1 MTDQPLTPD
10 PPDDRADGRPAAP
23 SVSRRRFIQSAGA
36 GLIGAA
42 LATDALTRTA
52 GAAGTSAANA
62 ARAAAIADPQKG
74 ELTPLPGVVA
84 GDGTLGA
91 VPFHGPHQAGILTT
105 QPPAAAFVAFDLLA
119 SNPGEVK
126 ALFQE
131 LTSLAR
137 FLTAGG
143 TPANLGIGSPPSDS
157 GILGPV
163 VPADALTFTV
173 GVGSSLFDDRY
184 GLAKALPR
192 RLTTMTPFPNDNL
205 NQAECHGDL
214 MLQICA
220 GSPDTTLHAL
230 RLVAK
235 HTRGAMQVRY
245 RIDGF
250 VSPPRPSGAPRNLQ
264 GFNDG
269 IANPSVH
276 QPAVADALLW
286 AGNDEP
292 AWTRGGSYQVVRII
306 RMFVE
311 FWDRVSLEEQE
322 TMIGRRRG
330 SGAPLTGNQPGR
342 RPRLRR
348 RPERGDHPRE
358 RPHPA
363 GQPPDAGHGI
373 ESAPAARLQ
382 LRPGY
387 RRHRPA
393 RPGPRLRLLPAGPS
407 APVRDR
413 PAAAPHRAA
422 RRLHQPH
429 RRRLLLRPSRRQRRA
444 RLVRPGPAHLTPVR
458 RLT

>member
-1 MTDQPLTPD
+1 MTDQPDQPD
-10 PPDDRADGRPAAP
+10 QTGQTGQPDQPDDRSTSP

-42 LATDALTRTA
+42 LATDALTKAA
-52 GAAGTSAANA
+52 GAAGASTSTG
-62 ARAAAIADPQKG
+62 ARASQIPDPQKG
-74 ELTPLPGVVA
+74 VLTPVSGVVA
-84 GDGTLGA
+84 GDGTLDA
-91 VPFHGPHQAGILTT
+91 VPFHGPHQAGILTQ
-105 QPPAAAFVAFDLLA
+105 QPPAAVFVAFDVLA
-119 SNPGEVK
+119 TDRGDVK

-137 FLTAGG
+137 FLTTGG
-143 TPANLGIGSPPSDS
+143 APANLGIGSPPSDS

-163 VPADALTFTV
+163 VPADALTVTV

-184 GLAKALPR
+184 GLASAKPR

-205 NQAECHGDL
+205 NEAECHGDL

-220 GSPDTTLHAL
+220 GSPDATLHAL
-230 RLVAK
+230 RLVTK

-286 AGNDEP
+286 AGDDEP

-322 TMIGRRRG
+322 TMIGRRRAT
-330 SGAPLTGNQPGR
+330 GAPLTGNGPDDVPDYVGDPSGAIIPENAHIR
-342 RPRLRR
+342 LANPRTPATASSQILRR
-348 RPERGDHPRE
+348 GYNYDRGMD
-358 RPHPA
+358 A
-363 GQPPDAGHGI
+363 TGQLDQG
-373 ESAPAARLQ
+373 LVFVCYQ
-382 LRPGY
+382 
-387 RRHRPA
+387 
-393 RPGPRLRLLPAGPS
+393 
-407 APVRDR
+407 RDVQR
-413 PAAAPHRAA
+413 QFETVQ
-422 RRLHQPH
+422 RRLHTEPLVDYISPTGGGYFFALPGVSDEH
-429 RRRLLLRPSRRQRRA
+429 DWYGRALL
-444 RLVRPGPAHLTPVR
+444 T
-458 RLT
+458 